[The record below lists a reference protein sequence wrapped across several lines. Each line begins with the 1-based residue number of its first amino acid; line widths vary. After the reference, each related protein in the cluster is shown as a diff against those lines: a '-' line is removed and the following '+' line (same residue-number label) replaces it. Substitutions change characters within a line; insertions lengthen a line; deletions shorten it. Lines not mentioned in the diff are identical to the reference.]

1 MASCAATQ
9 PTFSLQP
16 SFLTALASD
25 KVKTILLTGCGG
37 GFDFVHGA
45 LLLPHLKQLGK
56 RVIILSYSF
65 GSTDNI
71 SNAEV
76 VFSEK
81 TPQGPCE
88 AKLVT
93 ANATGSPKYEPEIG
107 LCAYLDTQWPDEAPH
122 QVYACYARLFSVPML
137 VRLYR
142 QVIRE
147 HGVDTVVTIDGGS
160 DSLMRG
166 DEYGLGDPIEDTVS
180 VTAASE
186 LSEEEDGVHTKLLI
200 SAGFGMDRFNNVCD
214 ADGLRA
220 IAELSQSGGFRGSIS
235 IEPTADAFIF
245 YRNAVDFLNERATF
259 RSVMTA
265 GLVAAVEG
273 SFGYT
278 VPKVVASRVRE
289 GHLFV
294 WPLMGMLFAFDTDAV
309 ARRSLLAP
317 LLRDLEHRVQCDDR
331 LEEMRRDLRAAG
343 KLRDIAELPTHQEV
357 LNRRFNVQADTR
369 DVVVNSA
376 PVETKESSGAGGGCA
391 VM

>member
-1 MASCAATQ
+1 M
-9 PTFSLQP
+9 SLQP
-16 SFLTALASD
+16 GFLAALASD

-45 LLLPHLKQLGK
+45 LLLPHLRQLGK
-56 RVIILSYSF
+56 RVVILSYSF
-65 GSTDNI
+65 GSARNI
-71 SNAEV
+71 SDAEV

-81 TPQGPCE
+81 TPQGLCE

-93 ANATGSPKYEPEIG
+93 AKATGNQRYEPEIG
-107 LCAYLDTQWPDEAPH
+107 LCAYLDKQWPEEAPH

-142 QVIRE
+142 QVIRA

-180 VTAASE
+180 VCAASV
-186 LSEEEDGVHTKLLI
+186 LSAEADGVHTKLLI

-220 IAELSQSGGFRGSIS
+220 IAELSRSGGFRGSVS
-235 IEPTADAFIF
+235 IEPTSEAFAF
-245 YRNAVDFLNERATF
+245 YRGAVNFLNERATF
-259 RSVMTA
+259 RSVMA
-265 GLVAAVEG
+265 VGLIAAVEG

-278 VPKVVASRVRE
+278 VPEAVKSRVRE
-289 GHLFV
+289 GHLYL

-317 LLRDLEHRVQCDDR
+317 LLRDLEHRIECDDC
-331 LEEMRRDLRAAG
+331 LESLRQELKAAG
-343 KLRDIAELPTHQEV
+343 KLLPMANLPTHQEV
-357 LNRRFNVQADTR
+357 LDRRFNVPAGDTR
-369 DVVVNSA
+369 DIVLNTTA
-376 PVETKESSGAGGGCA
+376 PETRQRRGAGGGCA